1 LGFGTAKAVIAHPLM
16 KSLVRIILFSLVSS
30 LAFAAGSKVASDMPA
45 STESGMVEVIVQY
58 KTFAGVQTVDAAGP
72 LGRVRRYFRS
82 IPATHMTVPVS
93 MLRSLASNPQVAY
106 ISPNRTSTGFL
117 DATATQTV
125 HADHV
130 WSEGWDGTGVG
141 VAIIDSGVAL
151 KADLATADGS
161 TPAWSSAK
169 TSFPA
174 RTPPMNM
181 DTARTWRAS
190 WPGTE
195 RDPRDRISR
204 TPSKA

>member
-1 LGFGTAKAVIAHPLM
+1 M
-16 KSLVRIILFSLVSS
+16 KSLVRIVLFSLVSS

-58 KTFAGVQTVDAAGP
+58 KTFAGVRTVDAAGP

-106 ISPNRTSTGFL
+106 ISPNRTTTGFL

-151 KADLATADGS
+151 KPDLATADGS
-161 TPAWSSAK
+161 HSRVVFSENFVSGRDASDEYGHGTHVAGIVAGNG
-169 TSFPA
+169 A
-174 RTPPMNM
+174 RST
-181 DTARTWRAS
+181 
-190 WPGTE
+190 
-195 RDPRDRISR
+195 
-204 TPSKA
+204 